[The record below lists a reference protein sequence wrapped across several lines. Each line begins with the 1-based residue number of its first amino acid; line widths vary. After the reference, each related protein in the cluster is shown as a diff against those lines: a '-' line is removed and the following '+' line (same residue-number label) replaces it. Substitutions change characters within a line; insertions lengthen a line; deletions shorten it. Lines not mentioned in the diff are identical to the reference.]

1 MKVLLVAL
9 AITVSLIS
17 GMVAMLYAFTKIYL
31 DTSQ

>member
-17 GMVAMLYAFTKIYL
+17 GMVAMLYTFTKIYL
-31 DTSQ
+31 DKSE